1 MATAKQKG
9 SKPASGSK
17 SVLPSDKCI
26 VGHSPTSC
34 HGSEKVDRALPG
46 SKGRLNEALLLLT
59 WKVFRQKSSS

>member
-17 SVLPSDKCI
+17 SGPSDKCI

-34 HGSEKVDRALPG
+34 HGSETVDRALPG